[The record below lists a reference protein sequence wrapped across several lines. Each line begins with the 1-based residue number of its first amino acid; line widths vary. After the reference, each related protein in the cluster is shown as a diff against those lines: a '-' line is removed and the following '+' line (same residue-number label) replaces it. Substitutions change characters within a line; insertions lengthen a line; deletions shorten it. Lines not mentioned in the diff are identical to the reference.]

1 MARGIGK
8 MNSRLRRHSTRS
20 GFTLIE
26 LMITVAIVS
35 ILAAVALPSF
45 QEQVRRSQRAE
56 GKTALLRA
64 AQFLER
70 NYTVTNAYVTDLAP
84 LHGLAP
90 NAVVYSGEN
99 PALAAGNYRIT
110 ASNQP
115 CGNAQCYT
123 LTATRNGGFTDPR
136 CGDLTL
142 TSTGVR
148 GRVNGTDTVDQCW
161 LR

>member
-1 MARGIGK
+1 M
-8 MNSRLRRHSTRS
+8 SSTLHIHPLRS
-20 GFTLIE
+20 GFTLVE
-26 LMITVAIVS
+26 LLIAVAIVS

-64 AQFLER
+64 AQLLER
-70 NYTVTNAYVTDLAP
+70 NYTANNTYVTDLGP
-84 LHGLAP
+84 LHGLGADV
-90 NAVVYSGEN
+90 AVFSGEN

-110 ASNQP
+110 ATNQP
-115 CGNAQCYT
+115 CGNIAQCFT
-123 LTATRNGGFTDPR
+123 LTATQNGTFNDPR
-136 CGDLTL
+136 CGNLTL

-148 GRVNGTDTVDQCW
+148 GTVGGTETVERCW

>member
-1 MARGIGK
+1 
-8 MNSRLRRHSTRS
+8 MNSIRHTHLVRS
-20 GFTLIE
+20 GFTLVE
-26 LMITVAIVS
+26 LLITVAIVS

-45 QEQVRRSQRAE
+45 QEQIRRSQRAE
-56 GKTALLRA
+56 GKAALLRA
-64 AQFLER
+64 AQLLER
-70 NYTVTNAYVTDLAP
+70 NYTVNNTYVIDLAP
-84 LHGLAP
+84 LHGLAA
-90 NAVVYSGEN
+90 NATVFSGEN
-99 PALAAGNYRIT
+99 PGLAAGNYRIT

-115 CGNAQCYT
+115 CGNIAQCYT

-148 GRVNGTDTVDQCW
+148 GRDNGTDTVEQCW

>member
-1 MARGIGK
+1 
-8 MNSRLRRHSTRS
+8 MNSILHRHSARS
-20 GFTLIE
+20 GFTLLE
-26 LMITVAIVS
+26 LLIAVAIVS

-45 QEQVRRSQRAE
+45 QEQIRRSQRAE

-64 AQFLER
+64 AQLLER
-70 NYTVTNAYVTDLAP
+70 NYTVTNSYVVDLAP

-90 NAVVYSGEN
+90 NAPVYSGEN
-99 PALAAGNYRIT
+99 PGNAASNYLIT

-115 CGNAQCYT
+115 CGNLTLCYT
-123 LTATRNGGFTDPR
+123 LTATRNAGFTDPR

-142 TSTGVR
+142 TNTGVR
-148 GRVNGTDTVDQCW
+148 GRVNGTNTVDQCW

>member
-1 MARGIGK
+1 MSSNMMR
-8 MNSRLRRHSTRS
+8 SSQS

-26 LMITVAIVS
+26 LMVTVAIVS

-45 QEQVRRSQRAE
+45 LDQIVKSRRTE

-70 NYTVTNAYVTDLAP
+70 NYTVNNTYVTDLAP
-84 LHGLAP
+84 LHGLAA

-99 PALAAGNYRIT
+99 PATATGPYRIT
-110 ASNQP
+110 ATNQP
-115 CGNAQCYT
+115 CGQITQCYT
-123 LTATRNGGFTDPR
+123 LTATQNGGFSDTK
-136 CGDLTL
+136 CGNLTL

-148 GRVNGTDTVDQCW
+148 GKDGGTLTVQQCW
-161 LR
+161 ER

>member
-1 MARGIGK
+1 M
-8 MNSRLRRHSTRS
+8 SSTLHTHPLRS
-20 GFTLIE
+20 GFTLVE
-26 LMITVAIVS
+26 LLIVVAIVS

-45 QEQVRRSQRAE
+45 QDQIRRSQRTE

-64 AQFLER
+64 AQLLER
-70 NYTVTNAYVTDLAP
+70 NYTVNNTYVTDLGP
-84 LHGLAP
+84 LHGLGAG
-90 NAVVYSGEN
+90 AVVYSGEN

-110 ASNQP
+110 ATNQP
-115 CGNAQCYT
+115 CGQIAQCFT
-123 LTATRNGGFTDPR
+123 LTATRNGTFNDAQ

-148 GRVNGTDTVDQCW
+148 GVSGAETVERCW

>member
-1 MARGIGK
+1 
-8 MNSRLRRHSTRS
+8 MNSKRHAHPAQS

-26 LMITVAIVS
+26 LMIIVAIVS

-45 QEQVRRSQRAE
+45 QEQVRRSQRTE

-64 AQFLER
+64 AQLLER
-70 NYTVTNAYVTDLAP
+70 NYTVNNTYVTDLGP
-84 LHGLAP
+84 LHGLGAGV
-90 NAVVYSGEN
+90 AVFSGEN
-99 PALAAGNYRIT
+99 PALNTGNYRIT

-115 CGNAQCYT
+115 CGNIAQCYT
-123 LTATRNGGFTDPR
+123 LTAARNGTFTDPR

-142 TSTGVR
+142 TNTGVR
-148 GRVNGTDTVDQCW
+148 GRANGTDTVERCW